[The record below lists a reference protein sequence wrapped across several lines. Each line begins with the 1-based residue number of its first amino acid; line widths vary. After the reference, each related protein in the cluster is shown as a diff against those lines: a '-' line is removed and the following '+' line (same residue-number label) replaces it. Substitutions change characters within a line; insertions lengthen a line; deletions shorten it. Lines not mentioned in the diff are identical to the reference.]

1 MTGVP
6 RWVIVLL
13 GAALLLFGV
22 ASYMGWLRDPSLAR
36 SDYIGTIDVSTEDA
50 RLYRPVSFEW
60 RVNSNAGSFKGND
73 TAYVRIDNGGERT
86 VLCGWLR
93 LDKAG
98 ASMRAKRWL
107 SEAHLRSGHTE
118 QAIEHGIEGTVSVR
132 CVVDIQGQVHDCTVQ
147 KSLPFMDLAV
157 IHALEAR
164 KYHPALSQGKPVDVF
179 YTFNVRLKLPEQ

>member
-13 GAALLLFGV
+13 GAALLLFGF
-22 ASYMGWLRDPSLAR
+22 ASHMGWLRDPSLAR
-36 SDYIGTIDVSTEDA
+36 SDYIGAIDVSAEDA
-50 RLYRPVSFEW
+50 RLYRPVPFEW

-98 ASMRAKRWL
+98 ASIRATRWL
-107 SEAHLRSGHTE
+107 SEAHLKVG
-118 QAIEHGIEGTVSVR
+118 
-132 CVVDIQGQVHDCTVQ
+132 D
-147 KSLPFMDLAV
+147 
-157 IHALEAR
+157 
-164 KYHPALSQGKPVDVF
+164 
-179 YTFNVRLKLPEQ
+179 LKLTALFIAPVERAPGDGLNAGCLRLDEPVRPAQDAPLSFEGSPVRE